1 MDPVRRREQAG
12 LASPRREAC
21 VSNAVE
27 GVDRGSERLSSLP
40 VCRPL
45 AGIEDFVKPFLN
57 LRSTRSTE
65 FVERGIPIKDSPA
78 NGASATMLEPLSGS

>member
-1 MDPVRRREQAG
+1 
-12 LASPRREAC
+12 
-21 VSNAVE
+21 
-27 GVDRGSERLSSLP
+27 